1 MIYSKGELIKM
12 VEYLKLKALEET
24 RDFYEVELKKE
35 LTERER
41 DKYLK
46 ALELIEEF
54 IEEKKKFEGDK
65 NKHLIVL

>member
-12 VEYLKLKALEET
+12 VGYLKLKALEET

-35 LTERER
+35 LTETER

-54 IEEKKKFEGDK
+54 IEGKKELEGR
-65 NKHLIVL
+65 